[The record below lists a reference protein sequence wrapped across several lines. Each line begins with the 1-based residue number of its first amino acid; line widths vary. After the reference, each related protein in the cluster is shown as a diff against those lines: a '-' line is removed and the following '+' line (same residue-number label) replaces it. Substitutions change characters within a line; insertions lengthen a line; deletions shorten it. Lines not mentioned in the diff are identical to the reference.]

1 MITAIVSAIGGP
13 ISSVVSGWLGGSGM
27 WRMWPWNLVP
37 TQVEMLGSDV
47 PWALPGMQWYVRTSV
62 FLYYS
67 GMVCRCE
74 RPRPRPVFMRCWAKP
89 T

>member
-37 TQVEMLGSDV
+37 TLASMPSNGVPWVLSGMLWMVCSDV
-47 PWALPGMQWYVRTSV
+47 ILSLLFWNGLPSKGQVTKLGPAFVWV
-62 FLYYS
+62 
-67 GMVCRCE
+67 
-74 RPRPRPVFMRCWAKP
+74 
-89 T
+89 